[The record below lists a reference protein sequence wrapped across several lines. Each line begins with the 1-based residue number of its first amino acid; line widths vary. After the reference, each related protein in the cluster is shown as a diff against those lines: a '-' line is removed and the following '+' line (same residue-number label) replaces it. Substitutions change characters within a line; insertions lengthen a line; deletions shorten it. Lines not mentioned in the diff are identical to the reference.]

1 MLVSVPI
8 VPVTV
13 GTMRPLLVSIRNCD
27 AVGNGAWVGV
37 DFDVVVELGTVEVE
51 VALVVVV
58 VKAGVEVD
66 DDKLV
71 STNATRAGCLYTAA
85 TVVLVSVL
93 TIKLLLFISTF
104 PICHTTVRVGFP
116 GVLEPPMKGMLIRS
130 SCKMSDVS

>member
-27 AVGNGAWVGV
+27 AVGIGAWVDA
-37 DFDVVVELGTVEVE
+37 DFDVVTVELCTVEVD
-51 VALVVVV
+51 VALVVVWV
-58 VKAGVEVD
+58 GVEVD
-66 DDKLV
+66 DDKFV